1 MKTIFKKIAAGL
13 VLSSALLPAQAQE
26 FRTSYFMQTSNFR
39 HQMNPALIDAPY
51 VSFPFMGNINV
62 GATGNIGYKNFIYK
76 LEGNPLYDQTTFM
89 SPTVSASDF
98 LGGLHDKNRADIY
111 VNYNLFSVG
120 FRGFKGMNIVELNLR
135 SNTNITLPYELFEF
149 MKTTGEKEF
158 YQLHDIGARSQNYME
173 LALGHSHRI
182 NDRLTVGAKAKFL
195 FGVAYADFK
204 VNQLN
209 LTMNG
214 DEWRVQGDA
223 RLKASVLKSEFDYE
237 GPEKNA
243 PDGRR
248 RVKGL
253 DDVSFGMPGF
263 GMAFDLGASYKVMD
277 DLTVSAGLTDLG
289 FISWGKTKQASSAGD
304 YTFSGFNNIYA
315 GSNNTGSNK
324 LGDQFEDLG
333 DDLEEMFSVY
343 DDGETSTTQA
353 LAATLNVGAEDVPS
367 PPFRLPLHRPHSWSL
382 FLPPGHAL
390 SHRPPGQPHRNFGQH
405 HGWRN
410 RMLSWCR
417 PQPEGKTLQLLR
429 WFRPHSRQGQQAV
442 HSAQQPQCQRQL
454 RYDLPA
460 LINTVSPYRG

>member
-1 MKTIFKKIAAGL
+1 
-13 VLSSALLPAQAQE
+13 
-26 FRTSYFMQTSNFR
+26 
-39 HQMNPALIDAPY
+39 
-51 VSFPFMGNINV
+51 
-62 GATGNIGYKNFIYK
+62 
-76 LEGNPLYDQTTFM
+76 
-89 SPTVSASDF
+89 
-98 LGGLHDKNRADIY
+98 
-111 VNYNLFSVG
+111 
-120 FRGFKGMNIVELNLR
+120 
-135 SNTNITLPYELFEF
+135 
-149 MKTTGEKEF
+149 
-158 YQLHDIGARSQNYME
+158 ME

-315 GSNNTGSNK
+315 GSNNTGNNK

-353 LAATLNVGAEDVPS
+353 LAATLNVGAEYTLPMYR
-367 PPFRLPLHRPHSWSL
+367 RLHFGFLYTGRIHGLYSYHQAMLSATVRPVNPIEISVNTTAGGTGCSL
-382 FLPPGHAL
+382 GAAL
-390 SHRPPGQPHRNFGQH
+390 SMKAKHFNFYVGSDRILGKVNKQFIPLNNLNANVNFG
-405 HGWRN
+405 
-410 RMLSWCR
+410 MTFPL
-417 PQPEGKTLQLLR
+417 
-429 WFRPHSRQGQQAV
+429 
-442 HSAQQPQCQRQL
+442 
-454 RYDLPA
+454 
-460 LINTVSPYRG
+460 